1 MSLSFC
7 TDSTLFTFTV
17 MLMLLS
23 TVFKCSSD
31 CSSVCLLPGPLRI
44 SHPSALLDVR
54 SVSHPGDGF
63 SYLELASRLADESNL
78 PEKDDVV
85 LLEEVRFVDD
95 SEPGFRG
102 AAGHWERSGQT
113 VLGFAHYGFRKGT
126 VKVRGAYRPASKVGT
141 WRLVLVLI
149 ALL

>member
-1 MSLSFC
+1 
-7 TDSTLFTFTV
+7 